1 MCYPFLHRPISLN
14 SAKFLKLREQHFR
27 LSPFQIKESFADK
40 KIITPTKNLPA
51 VDQAGSERTEAG
63 ESALPA
69 EESPQPGRAKRKL

>member
-1 MCYPFLHRPISLN
+1 MFDWSSFSLVM
-14 SAKFLKLREQHFR
+14 LKLNEIVTPNKIVTIDNKIVITR
-27 LSPFQIKESFADK
+27 LSHLMQS
-40 KIITPTKNLPA
+40 

>member
-1 MCYPFLHRPISLN
+1 MGNVYKGN
-14 SAKFLKLREQHFR
+14 M
-27 LSPFQIKESFADK
+27 K
-40 KIITPTKNLPA
+40 KGFKHIICS